1 MQQTSRLVY
10 LSAYLSAYCL
20 HHADCSL
27 YAAITAGYEPQSPSN
42 QDSVQAANGPT
53 PTSESSSEQT
63 LFMADGLKLQQLHTA
78 QWGLDR
84 IDQQYRPLNQTFM

>member
-1 MQQTSRLVY
+1 MRMS
-10 LSAYLSAYCL
+10 C
-20 HHADCSL
+20 HCFL

-53 PTSESSSEQT
+53 PTSQTSSDQT